1 MATTR
6 WPPGRSASSWRAWT
20 RDRPERRALA
30 QGLRAHAARDGG
42 SLRGVKWI
50 VGLDLRPR
58 SQGAIK
64 TARWLGAH
72 VRPGVRHRFYGVHV
86 VPQAPRVSIR
96 DDELDERCETARL
109 QAEATIAEAGATAMF
124 ARVDAVAG
132 SPREVLAAA
141 TSFYDA
147 DGLVIGRH
155 GPREGGTLVRLG
167 TVARQLVRALPAA
180 VMVVPP
186 DHDPTAHPEG
196 PVLVATDLA
205 DDAAAAGRFGL
216 RLAQELGV
224 DLLLVHVLE
233 TSQLAAYLGA
243 APASP
248 IVQDPEAF
256 ERWAQAYGLGGAR
269 TETAVGDP
277 IERVL
282 ELAQA
287 HDASLVVCGSHRL
300 TPTDRLFQAS
310 TGTTIAAYADRP
322 VVVVPPESIRRVP
335 G

>member
-1 MATTR
+1 MR
-6 WPPGRSASSWRAWT
+6 
-20 RDRPERRALA
+20 
-30 QGLRAHAARDGG
+30 
-42 SLRGVKWI
+42 WI

-64 TARWLGAH
+64 TARWLAEHG
-72 VRPGVRHRFYGVHV
+72 RPDVHHRFYGVHV
-86 VPQAPRVSIR
+86 VPHAARSSAR
-96 DDELDERCETARL
+96 SKELDERCENARE
-109 QAEATIAEAGATAMF
+109 QAQAAVIEAGATMAF
-124 ARVDAVAG
+124 TRVDAVPG
-132 SPREVLAAA
+132 SPRKALAAA
-141 TSFYDA
+141 AEFYDV

-155 GPREGGTLVRLG
+155 GPRDGGTLVRRG

-186 DHDPTAHPEG
+186 DHDPAARPAG

-233 TSQLAAYLGA
+233 TDQLAAHFGA
-243 APASP
+243 SPHSP
-248 IVQDPEAF
+248 IVRDPAAF
-256 ERWAQAYGLGGAR
+256 ERWVATYGLGGAR
-269 TETAVGDP
+269 TETVAGDP
-277 IERVL
+277 IERIV

-300 TPTDRLFQAS
+300 TLADRVFQAS
-310 TGTTIAAYADRP
+310 TGTTVAAYADRP
-322 VVVVPPESIRRVP
+322 VVVVPPESIVRVP

>member
-1 MATTR
+1 MR
-6 WPPGRSASSWRAWT
+6 
-20 RDRPERRALA
+20 
-30 QGLRAHAARDGG
+30 
-42 SLRGVKWI
+42 WI

-64 TARWLGAH
+64 TARWLAAH
-72 VRPGVRHRFYGVHV
+72 ERAGVRHRFYGVHV
-86 VPQAPRVSIR
+86 VPQTPRVSIR
-96 DDELDERCETARL
+96 EDELDERLAAARAH
-109 QAEATIAEAGATAMF
+109 AEATVAEAGATA
-124 ARVDAVAG
+124 ALTRIEAVPG
-132 SPREVLAAA
+132 QPRQALAAA
-141 TSFYDA
+141 AAFYDV

-186 DHDPTAHPEG
+186 DHDPTARSQG

-205 DDAAAAGRFGL
+205 EDAAAAGRFGL

-233 TSQLAAYLGA
+233 SGQLAAHLGA
-243 APASP
+243 APHSP
-248 IVQDPEAF
+248 LVQDTEAF
-256 ERWAQAYGLGGAR
+256 ERWVGAHGLGGAR
-269 TETAVGDP
+269 TETSVGDP
-277 IERVL
+277 IERIL

-287 HDASLVVCGSHRL
+287 HDASLIVCGSHRL
-300 TPTDRLFQAS
+300 TLADRVFQAS

>member
-1 MATTR
+1 MR
-6 WPPGRSASSWRAWT
+6 
-20 RDRPERRALA
+20 
-30 QGLRAHAARDGG
+30 
-42 SLRGVKWI
+42 WI

-64 TARWLGAH
+64 TARWLAEH
-72 VRPGVRHRFYGVHV
+72 VQPGVRHRCYGVHV
-86 VPQAPRVSIR
+86 VPQVPRVSVR
-96 DDELDERCETARL
+96 DDELDELCERARE
-109 QAEATIAEAGATAMF
+109 QAEATVAEAGASAAF
-124 ARVDAVAG
+124 ARIDAVPG
-132 SPREVLAAA
+132 SPLQALAAA
-141 TSFYDA
+141 ATFYDA
-147 DGLVIGRH
+147 DGLVVGRH
-155 GPREGGTLVRLG
+155 GPRDGRALVRLG
-167 TVARQLVRALPAA
+167 TVARQLVRTLPAA

-186 DHDPTAHPEG
+186 DHDPTERAQG

-233 TSQLAAYLGA
+233 TGQLAAQLGA
-243 APASP
+243 APHSP

-256 ERWAQAYGLGGAR
+256 ERWVESYGLGGAR
-269 TETAVGDP
+269 TETATGDP

-300 TPTDRLFQAS
+300 TLTDRVFQAS
-310 TGTTIAAYADRP
+310 TGTTLAAYADRP

>member
-1 MATTR
+1 MR
-6 WPPGRSASSWRAWT
+6 
-20 RDRPERRALA
+20 
-30 QGLRAHAARDGG
+30 
-42 SLRGVKWI
+42 WI

-64 TARWLGAH
+64 TARWLAAH
-72 VRPGVRHRFYGVHV
+72 ERSGVRHRFYGVHV

-96 DDELDERCETARL
+96 DDELDERLEAARA
-109 QAEATIAEAGATAMF
+109 QAETTVAEAGASGALT
-124 ARVDAVAG
+124 RIDAVPG
-132 SPREVLAAA
+132 QPRQALAAA
-141 TSFYDA
+141 AAFYDV

-167 TVARQLVRALPAA
+167 TVARQLVRALPTA

-186 DHDPTAHPEG
+186 DHDPTARSEG

-205 DDAAAAGRFGL
+205 EDAAAAGRFGL

-233 TSQLAAYLGA
+233 SGQLAAQLGA
-243 APASP
+243 APHSP
-248 IVQDPEAF
+248 LVQDTEAF
-256 ERWAQAYGLGGAR
+256 ERWVGAHGLGGAR

-277 IERVL
+277 IERIL

-287 HDASLVVCGSHRL
+287 HDASLIVCGSHRL
-300 TPTDRLFQAS
+300 TLTDRVFQAS

-322 VVVVPPESIRRVP
+322 VMVVPPESIRRVP

>member
-1 MATTR
+1 M
-6 WPPGRSASSWRAWT
+6 
-20 RDRPERRALA
+20 
-30 QGLRAHAARDGG
+30 QGLRAGRALASG
-42 SLRGVKWI
+42 SLHGVRWI

-64 TARWLGAH
+64 TARWLAAH
-72 VRPGVRHRFYGVHV
+72 EQPGGRHRFYGVHV

-96 DDELDERCETARL
+96 DDELDERLADARTR
-109 QAEATIAEAGATAMF
+109 AEATVTETGATAAF
-124 ARVDAVAG
+124 TRIDAVPG
-132 SPREVLAAA
+132 DPRQALAAA
-141 TSFYDA
+141 AAFYDA

-167 TVARQLVRALPAA
+167 TVARQLVRTLPAA

-186 DHDPTAHPEG
+186 DHDPTARPEG

-233 TSQLAAYLGA
+233 TSQLAMHLGA

-248 IVQDPEAF
+248 LVQDTEAF
-256 ERWAQAYGLGGAR
+256 ERWVETYGLGGAR

-277 IERVL
+277 IERIL
-282 ELAQA
+282 ELARA
-287 HDASLVVCGSHRL
+287 HDASLIVCGSHRL
-300 TPTDRLFQAS
+300 TLTDRVFQAS